1 MPENLSDL
9 SDLVIRENCDIGFAV
24 DPDSDRLAIIDER
37 GKPLG
42 EEYTLVLAAAGYL
55 SQKENSE
62 VLVTNLSSSIALD
75 KLADKYNSTV
85 LRSAVGEINVVN
97 KMVECNSSFGGEGNG
112 GVILKDAHLGR
123 DALVG
128 AALILSYLS
137 HQKTTLSETHKAL
150 PQYVIVKDKINI
162 KNINIKVFE
171 EKVKNL
177 YKDSIVDETDGIKF
191 IWSDKWLHIRKSN
204 TEPIIRIYAEAIS
217 KEIALDIIQN
227 LKSIL

>member
-1 MPENLSDL
+1 MQ
-9 SDLVIRENCDIGFAV
+9 
-24 DPDSDRLAIIDER
+24 
-37 GKPLG
+37 
-42 EEYTLVLAAAGYL
+42 T
-55 SQKENSE
+55 
-62 VLVTNLSSSIALD
+62 
-75 KLADKYNSTV
+75 
-85 LRSAVGEINVVN
+85 
-97 KMVECNSSFGGEGNG
+97 
-112 GVILKDAHLGR
+112 
-123 DALVG
+123 
-128 AALILSYLS
+128 
-137 HQKTTLSETHKAL
+137 
-150 PQYVIVKDKINI
+150 